1 MRIVVTGAAGFVGAA
16 VVRRALG
23 RRHEVVA
30 LVRSTERARD
40 ALGDS
45 PALTLVVGD
54 VREPSSWEGALDG
67 AGAVIHLAAGKGGGL
82 YDQFGVTVGGT
93 EQLLAA
99 MDRHGVRRL
108 VHISTFSVYDY
119 GALPI
124 GSVLDETAPLERTPR
139 RRDEYAQTK
148 LEQERLVR
156 EWAAGGDGRE
166 LTVIR
171 PGAVYGPANLW
182 EGGHAAELAGVGL
195 AISPRSVQKLTYV
208 DNCADAI
215 VLATERDEA
224 IGETINIVDDDLPTQ
239 AQYEQMLRDHG
250 IDVARG
256 VPVPYRLA
264 RATADVLDAISRRW
278 FRGRAKLPYFLM
290 PAKLDARF
298 RPLQYSNATAKRVLG
313 WTPAVPLDEAL
324 TRSAT

>member
-1 MRIVVTGAAGFVGAA
+1 MRIVVTGAAGFVGGA
-16 VVRRALG
+16 VVRHALDRG
-23 RRHEVVA
+23 HDVVA
-30 LVRSTERARD
+30 LVRSTERART
-40 ALGDS
+40 ALGDA
-45 PALTLVVGD
+45 PALTLAVGD
-54 VREPSSWEGALDG
+54 VRDPRSWESALEGTD
-67 AGAVIHLAAGKGGGL
+67 AVIHLAAGKGGGL

-108 VHISTFSVYDY
+108 VHISTFSVYDC

-124 GSVLDETAPLERTPR
+124 GSVLDETSPLERTPR

-148 LEQERLVR
+148 LEQERLAR
-156 EWAAGGDGRE
+156 EWASAGEARA

-171 PGAVYGPANLW
+171 PGAVYGPDNLW
-182 EGGHAAELAGVGL
+182 EGGHAAELAGIGL

-208 DNCADAI
+208 ENCADAI
-215 VLATERDEA
+215 VLATERVEA
-224 IGETINIVDDDLPTQ
+224 IGQTINVVDDDLPTQ
-239 AQYEQMLRDHG
+239 AQYERLLREHG

-264 RATADVLDAISRRW
+264 RTTADVLDMISRRW
-278 FRGRAKLPYFLM
+278 FRGQAKLPYFLM

-298 RPLQYSNATAKRVLG
+298 RPLRYSNATAKRVLG

-324 TRSAT
+324 RRSA